1 MHAYIFNIQRFS
13 IHDGP
18 GIRTT
23 VFFQGCPLQCVWC
36 HNAEGIPQFLES
48 SKSDSIPA
56 GIKKYTIDELM
67 EEVLKEKVFYDE
79 SGGGVTFSGG
89 EPLMQTGF
97 LLEMLTKLRELQIH
111 TAVDTSG
118 YAPADIFKEV
128 VDLTDLV
135 LFDMKIVDGKK
146 HNLYTGTD
154 NSLIHTNLNFLCKNK
169 IPFRIRIPLVNEMTA
184 DDENL
189 ESIALMLK
197 DKGDID
203 IDLLSYHALG
213 QGKHHKAGLKSSNT
227 KLTAPDKARIEEIR
241 NLFES
246 FGFKV
251 NIGG

>member
-1 MHAYIFNIQRFS
+1 
-13 IHDGP
+13 
-18 GIRTT
+18 
-23 VFFQGCPLQCVWC
+23 
-36 HNAEGIPQFLES
+36 
-48 SKSDSIPA
+48 
-56 GIKKYTIDELM
+56 
-67 EEVLKEKVFYDE
+67 
-79 SGGGVTFSGG
+79 
-89 EPLMQTGF
+89 MQTGF
-97 LLEMLTKLRELQIH
+97 LLEMLKKLRELHIH

-241 NLFES
+241 KLFES